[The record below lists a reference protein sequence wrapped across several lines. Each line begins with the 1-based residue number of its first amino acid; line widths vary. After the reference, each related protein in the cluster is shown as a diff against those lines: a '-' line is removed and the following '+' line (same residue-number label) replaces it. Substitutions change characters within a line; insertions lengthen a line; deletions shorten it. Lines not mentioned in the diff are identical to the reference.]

1 MGRIKWIENR
11 KGDRVVSRRRKE
23 PEAKFRRSTLF
34 FNISA
39 SALMDEIKKG
49 DYVDIGLDQE
59 EARLYIRPHRKRR
72 GETEP
77 KDAFRLSQHRG
88 GSYIISCARV
98 RSILLEKYGEAV
110 LKRSFPVS
118 REGDRLVLALAG

>member
-1 MGRIKWIENR
+1 MARIKWIENR
-11 KGDRVVSRRRKE
+11 KGDRVTVRRRRE

-39 SALMDEIKKG
+39 SALMEEIKKG

-59 EARLYIRPHRKRR
+59 EGRLYIRPHRKRR

-77 KDAFRLSQHRG
+77 KEAFRLSRHRG

-98 RSILLEKYGEAV
+98 RSVLLEQYGEAI
-110 LKRSFPVS
+110 LKRAFPVS

>member
-1 MGRIKWIENR
+1 MARIKWIENR
-11 KGDRVVSRRRKE
+11 KGERVTARRRRD

-39 SALMDEIKKG
+39 SALMEEIKKG

-59 EARLYIRPHRKRR
+59 EAKLYIRAHRKRR

-77 KDAFRLSQHRG
+77 REAFRLSQHRG

-98 RSILLEKYGEAV
+98 RSILVEKYGEAI
-110 LKRSFPVS
+110 LKRGFPVH